1 MEVRI
6 GIAQSPRELSFETNA
21 DLAELQQLVGDALS
35 AGAPLVTFSDTK
47 GKHYLVATG
56 SIAFIELG
64 AESGRRVGFV
74 S

>member
-21 DLAELQQLVGDALS
+21 DLAELQTLVSDAITGDA
-35 AGAPLVTFSDTK
+35 AVVTFNDTK
-47 GKHYLVATG
+47 GKHYLVATKA
-56 SIAFIELG
+56 IAYIELG
-64 AESGRRVGFV
+64 TDSGRRVGFV